1 MLSNSL
7 SLSDLDH
14 AFLTSATV
22 TISGNHQPLEDQ
34 LSVAAGSGI
43 TYSYDAA
50 SGILSLS
57 GTASISVY
65 ETALRSV
72 AYENTSDQPVNT
84 DRTVSFSVS
93 DGVDSS
99 NFSVRVI
106 SVSPVNDAPVLTTT
120 DNTPLI
126 YTENDGTVSVFGLI
140 DVIDADDVVLTSA
153 TVSISGNY
161 TAAEDVLQFNDQPG
175 ITGMFD
181 PLTGSLV
188 LSGNAPLA
196 DYATALANVAYVNNS
211 DNPNTSARQITVS
224 VFDGDLQ
231 SNSLVRDINIV
242 AENDAPLITGLNS
255 DPLIFSENDPATVV
269 AQTISLSDTDSN
281 FIDSASIEII
291 GGFNASEDQLLFTD
305 SALITG
311 IWDQS
316 TGRLSLSG
324 TDTIANYQAALRS
337 IAYINSSDDPDVS
350 LRTVQ
355 FSVNDGDINSSV
367 AIQEIQV
374 LSVNDEPS
382 GTDNT
387 IITLEDTPYRFTPI
401 DFGFTD
407 AVELHSFQSIIV
419 EQIPVTGTLV
429 VDEINVS
436 TGDVIDTTDIASG
449 KFSYVPEPD
458 TNGTNT
464 AEFSFRVTDSGGSAQ
479 GGMPSATE
487 ANTITID
494 ITAVDD
500 APQGGDSTVQIVE
513 DTVYVLQTGDF
524 EFSDPQDS
532 QQFSGITID
541 RLPDDVSVTLNG
553 VPLTVGDFIGVA
565 DIDASLLQYT
575 PAPNATDSESFEY
588 FVHDTGSALNGG
600 SAVSDVAST
609 IRFEIE
615 STNDLPQLVS
625 NSATV
630 DEGSEFTI
638 DTDLLSA
645 NDSDSSAQEL
655 EFILAKLPDSGV
667 LSLNGMPLGQ
677 GSTFTLAQIA
687 ANELSYRHDGSET
700 AADFFEVQLFDN
712 ADHDSVPVLGRFS
725 INIVDIQDPPPELTE
740 DSFSILSGAQFSSD
754 NGSELE
760 SGFATV
766 LGNDAGFAAGF
777 TVSLVQAPQHGN
789 LEFNTDGTFLYTHDG
804 SDILSDGFSYRVTNE
819 DGVSSVANVVINIEP
834 PLGKAVDE
842 PTLQF
847 QPQIQSQEDTVETD
861 NETVDMDPADEVTAE
876 EQTGSI
882 LTAVNRGSEQ
892 LPDSTE
898 VLNVFTRFER
908 FESVG
913 QHQRINSLE
922 QIETI
927 QHNRIRAIEFNAEDA
942 QAIPTFEVVLETDI
956 NTARNVTGNDR
967 FADAL
972 SSISDDLQN
981 SQERDS
987 KRYQN
992 NAEAVFGSALSLTAI
1007 VLSWTLRTG
1016 SLAASLMAMKPLW
1029 AQIDPVKVTGAAKEE
1044 DHEDSEDMKVE
1055 SIFDERTRG
1064 S

>member
-1 MLSNSL
+1 MLL
-7 SLSDLDH
+7 SCIL
-14 AFLTSATV
+14 F
-22 TISGNHQPLEDQ
+22 
-34 LSVAAGSGI
+34 SGI
-43 TYSYDAA
+43 
-50 SGILSLS
+50 
-57 GTASISVY
+57 
-65 ETALRSV
+65 
-72 AYENTSDQPVNT
+72 
-84 DRTVSFSVS
+84 
-93 DGVDSS
+93 
-99 NFSVRVI
+99 
-106 SVSPVNDAPVLTTT
+106 
-120 DNTPLI
+120 
-126 YTENDGTVSVFGLI
+126 
-140 DVIDADDVVLTSA
+140 
-153 TVSISGNY
+153 
-161 TAAEDVLQFNDQPG
+161 
-175 ITGMFD
+175 
-181 PLTGSLV
+181 
-188 LSGNAPLA
+188 
-196 DYATALANVAYVNNS
+196 
-211 DNPNTSARQITVS
+211 
-224 VFDGDLQ
+224 
-231 SNSLVRDINIV
+231 
-242 AENDAPLITGLNS
+242 
-255 DPLIFSENDPATVV
+255 
-269 AQTISLSDTDSN
+269 
-281 FIDSASIEII
+281 
-291 GGFNASEDQLLFTD
+291 
-305 SALITG
+305 
-311 IWDQS
+311 
-316 TGRLSLSG
+316 
-324 TDTIANYQAALRS
+324 
-337 IAYINSSDDPDVS
+337 
-350 LRTVQ
+350 
-355 FSVNDGDINSSV
+355 
-367 AIQEIQV
+367 
-374 LSVNDEPS
+374 
-382 GTDNT
+382 
-387 IITLEDTPYRFTPI
+387 
-401 DFGFTD
+401 
-407 AVELHSFQSIIV
+407 
-419 EQIPVTGTLV
+419 
-429 VDEINVS
+429 
-436 TGDVIDTTDIASG
+436 
-449 KFSYVPEPD
+449 
-458 TNGTNT
+458 NT

-524 EFSDPQDS
+524 EFSDPQDN

-541 RLPDDVSVTLNG
+541 RLPDDGSVTLNG

-575 PAPNATDSESFEY
+575 PALNATDSESFEY
-588 FVHDTGSALNGG
+588 FVHDTGSAINGG
-600 SAVSDVAST
+600 SAVSDVVST

-655 EFILAKLPDSGV
+655 EFILAKLPDNGV

-677 GSTFTLAQIA
+677 GNTFTLAQ
-687 ANELSYRHDGSET
+687 
-700 AADFFEVQLFDN
+700 
-712 ADHDSVPVLGRFS
+712 VPVLGRFS

-956 NTARNVTGNDR
+956 NTARTVTGNDR

-1044 DHEDSEDMKVE
+1044 DHEDTEDMQVE
-1055 SIFDERTRG
+1055 SIFEDRKSNT
-1064 S
+1064 